1 MWINEIL
8 FSARARSFLVEFLSF
23 SRFWFFAEFTSLK
36 HFAFRRISRAWSH
49 HWKAGEGHRIH
60 WRDDTS
66 FFWLVKVTEYFF
78 EPCWRETA
86 SLLVLWT
93 HSEGMR
99 HAYRNFGDFTVRE
112 HQRQA
117 SIIRF
122 FAVGAATIDKG
133 AALSEGTNWM
143 EISLLDARCDSM
155 WFDVIRCDSV
165 WLNSPRTIVSCRS
178 N

>member
-1 MWINEIL
+1 M
-8 FSARARSFLVEFLSF
+8 EF
-23 SRFWFFAEFTSLK
+23 
-36 HFAFRRISRAWSH
+36 
-49 HWKAGEGHRIH
+49 H

-78 EPCWRETA
+78 EPCWRDTA

-155 WFDVIRCDSV
+155 WFDVIRCDWIAHGQSYHV
-165 WLNSPRTIVSCRS
+165 DLINYCGHTKHIIMTIELICCPLFCAHQPIEAS
-178 N
+178 